1 MGVFQSEK
9 MHILTHRS
17 NFYGLN
23 YSNFSDL
30 YCTSI
35 LVVLVGE
42 WRM

>member
-9 MHILTHRS
+9 MPILTHRS
-17 NFYGLN
+17 YLYSLN
-23 YSNFSDL
+23 YSDFSDL